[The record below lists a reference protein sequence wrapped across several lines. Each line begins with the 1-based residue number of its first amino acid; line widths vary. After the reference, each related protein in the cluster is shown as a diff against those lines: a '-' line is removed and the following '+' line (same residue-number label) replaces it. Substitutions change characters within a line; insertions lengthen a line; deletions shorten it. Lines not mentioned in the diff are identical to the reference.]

1 MFRLSQ
7 FIAGLL
13 SPDTRPTRTRPPG
26 AGIRTVVIWNLVR
39 RCNLTCLHCYAFAA
53 DHEFPGEL
61 TTAQALGVLDDL
73 LSHLRLESAS
83 VLGLSLGGMMAQEL
97 AHRSP
102 GRVDRLVLASTCCGW
117 NADPQTS
124 TLFATPARRRARRRD
139 ARSGVRRPRSEQE
152 LSFLELQWELRQLYR
167 PSVRGLR
174 LGLVAAFTWS
184 SRPWLHTLDM
194 PVLVLHGT
202 EDAVLPV
209 ANGRII
215 AATVPN
221 GRLELYQDAG
231 HLAVLQQPARTA
243 GLISDFV
250 RTT

>member
-1 MFRLSQ
+1 MIHGIGAALEMWQPLERRLGD
-7 FIAGLL
+7 FTTITV
-13 SPDTRPTRTRPPG
+13 DPPG
-26 AGIRTVVIWNLVR
+26 AGRSTMPDGR
-39 RCNLTCLHCYAFAA
+39 FRMADFA
-53 DHEFPGEL
+53 
-61 TTAQALGVLDDL
+61 GVLDDL

-102 GRVDRLVLASTCCGW
+102 ERVDRLVLASTCCGW
-117 NADPQTS
+117 NSDPQTS
-124 TLFATPARRRARRRD
+124 TLFATPARRRARRQD
-139 ARSGVRRPRSEQE
+139 ARSGGRRPRSEPE
-152 LSFLELQWELRQLYR
+152 LSFLRLQWELRQMYR
-167 PSVRGLR
+167 PSVRGLK

-184 SRPWLHTLDM
+184 SRPWLHTLGM

-202 EDAVLPV
+202 DDAVLPV

-215 AATVPN
+215 ATAVPD
-221 GRLELYQDAG
+221 GRLEVYQDAG

-243 GLISDFV
+243 GLIRDFV